1 MDAIRASLN
10 QFKRIPASKRSQI
23 VEDAIA
29 QLSSAITLLVSMPL
43 CKRNPLLNLTFPGL
57 DITVH

>member
-10 QFKRIPASKRSQI
+10 QFKRIPASKKSQI

-29 QLSSAITLLVSMPL
+29 QLSSAITLLVSMPM
-43 CKRNPLLNLTFPGL
+43 CRRNLLLNLILPGL
-57 DITVH
+57 VITVH